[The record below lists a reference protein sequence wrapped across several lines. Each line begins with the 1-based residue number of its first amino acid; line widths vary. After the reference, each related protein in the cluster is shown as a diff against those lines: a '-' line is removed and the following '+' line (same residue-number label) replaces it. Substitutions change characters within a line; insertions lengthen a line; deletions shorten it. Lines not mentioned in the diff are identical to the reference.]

1 MVRKHCGT
9 PSLCWGLFRRCVR
22 VRLCTVRVQQCAR
35 RQEAQPTRR
44 LGDFSCRRSDM
55 SHDQK
60 KAAADLHFTSET
72 WGLQWAFLDRI
83 FRKDTSLIKWDVKEM
98 TSSEKK
104 HLASLGWN
112 ASNWDDAAAPAQG
125 VAAPWEA
132 LSAEQ
137 RACEPRRPLL

>member
-1 MVRKHCGT
+1 
-9 PSLCWGLFRRCVR
+9 
-22 VRLCTVRVQQCAR
+22 
-35 RQEAQPTRR
+35 
-44 LGDFSCRRSDM
+44 M